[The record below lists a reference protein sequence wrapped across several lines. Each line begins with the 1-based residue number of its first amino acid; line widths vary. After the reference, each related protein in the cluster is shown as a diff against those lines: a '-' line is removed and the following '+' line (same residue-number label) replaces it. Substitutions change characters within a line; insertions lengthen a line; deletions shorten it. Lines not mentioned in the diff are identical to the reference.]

1 MSSQTTQSS
10 PHHQRI
16 PIINKEPSFAERIL
30 MFFSNGYYSETEFT
44 REAEEAFGASGK
56 DWAESQIKYAWYD
69 AKHGWL

>member
-1 MSSQTTQSS
+1 
-10 PHHQRI
+10 
-16 PIINKEPSFAERIL
+16 